1 MSTLNT
7 APMDS
12 DTKSAKCRVWEASW
26 LSCKVWKEG
35 QREPVAAGPGAVPDS
50 LMLVPGPPGI
60 KSFMQCL
67 EGGSS

>member
-1 MSTLNT
+1 
-7 APMDS
+7 MDS
-12 DTKSAKCRVWEASW
+12 DTKLAKCGVLEASR

-35 QREPVAAGPGAVPDS
+35 QRRLVAAGPGAAPDS

-67 EGGSS
+67 EGGSL